1 MFIAMLSFLSCRPL
15 TAVEGVTLLRWGGG
29 GGGGAGGGSETRE
42 FHGSYTFSLL
52 QASGKRGLFAIG
64 AWKMY
69 PFAVCFARRQS
80 KVLPFT
86 SFWVFGT

>member
-1 MFIAMLSFLSCRPL
+1 MEGGPGKGPKHANSMVV
-15 TAVEGVTLLRWGGG
+15 TA
-29 GGGGAGGGSETRE
+29 
-42 FHGSYTFSLL
+42 FSLL

-69 PFAVCFARRQS
+69 PFAICFARRQS